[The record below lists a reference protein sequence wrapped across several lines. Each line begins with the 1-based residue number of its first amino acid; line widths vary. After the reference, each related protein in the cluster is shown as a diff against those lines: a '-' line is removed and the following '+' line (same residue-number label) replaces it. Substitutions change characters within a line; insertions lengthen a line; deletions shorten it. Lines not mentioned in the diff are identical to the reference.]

1 MYQKTILAN
10 GVRVVSEFLPMVRS
24 VSVGVY
30 VATGSRDEAEN
41 EYGMAH
47 FIEHLVFK
55 GTKKRKMHHIAQRLE
70 SVGGYLNAYT
80 SKEYT
85 CFYARAMDEHC
96 DRALEL
102 VLDLVLNPTFPE
114 KELEKEKDVVIEE
127 MKMYD
132 DAPDDAIFDDFEK
145 AVYGDQSLAHP
156 ILGTEETVRAFTQS
170 QLHDYLNR
178 HYGVNKMV
186 VALSGNINHD
196 KAVRMVEKCCANV
209 ERFNEPPKRIQA
221 TFTAPEHH
229 LVHKPIQQAHL
240 VIGSRSISIH
250 NEQRNALSVLNTLL
264 SGGMSSRLNMNIREK
279 YGYCYSIY
287 SFVNM
292 FEDTGDFGVY
302 MGTDERK
309 IDRSKALILNE
320 LSKVVESP
328 ISPKTLAQIKQQI
341 KAGMMLEMESTSNRM
356 MRLGKTELYF
366 REYYTLDEIAESI
379 DAVTAN
385 EVQMMAAELFAP
397 ANMSSVVY
405 LPKE

>member
-1 MYQKTILAN
+1 
-10 GVRVVSEFLPMVRS
+10 
-24 VSVGVY
+24 
-30 VATGSRDEAEN
+30 
-41 EYGMAH
+41 
-47 FIEHLVFK
+47 
-55 GTKKRKMHHIAQRLE
+55 
-70 SVGGYLNAYT
+70 
-80 SKEYT
+80 
-85 CFYARAMDEHC
+85 
-96 DRALEL
+96 
-102 VLDLVLNPTFPE
+102 
-114 KELEKEKDVVIEE
+114 
-127 MKMYD
+127 
-132 DAPDDAIFDDFEK
+132 
-145 AVYGDQSLAHP
+145 
-156 ILGTEETVRAFTQS
+156 
-170 QLHDYLNR
+170 
-178 HYGVNKMV
+178 
-186 VALSGNINHD
+186 
-196 KAVRMVEKCCANV
+196 
-209 ERFNEPPKRIQA
+209 
-221 TFTAPEHH
+221 
-229 LVHKPIQQAHL
+229 L

-309 IDRSKALILNE
+309 IDRSKTLILNE

-385 EVQMMAAELFAP
+385 EVQTMAAELFAP